1 MTSEKKDGD
10 LSTQELDKNDQEVK
24 PKFSREL
31 PTIAE
36 VTDTELT
43 LSSPTS
49 NAGVAETHSGYEK
62 ESNMEDFTE
71 EDITLELPEFDW
83 NDFENRFNEGLQL
96 LDKEESQILDQF
108 DQLMEMFFIWAQ
120 TGSSQETERAVK
132 RLKTRERFV
141 QLSEASLEQKKAH
154 YIQVVSAFKAA
165 LDMLRS

>member
-108 DQLMEMFFIWAQ
+108 DQLMEVHTYFTLLPPVNLQYNRCFLFGHRQGLLKKLKELLNGIYLPV
-120 TGSSQETERAVK
+120 TLTCTHSS
-132 RLKTRERFV
+132 
-141 QLSEASLEQKKAH
+141 
-154 YIQVVSAFKAA
+154 
-165 LDMLRS
+165 